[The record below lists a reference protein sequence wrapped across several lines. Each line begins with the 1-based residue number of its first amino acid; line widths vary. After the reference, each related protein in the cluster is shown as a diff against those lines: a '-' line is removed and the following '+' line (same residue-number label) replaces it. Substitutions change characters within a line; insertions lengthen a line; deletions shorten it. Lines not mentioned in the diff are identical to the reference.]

1 MAQPRAARSKDP
13 RHVQSQLLVEK
24 SLDDA
29 RATHVLSRP
38 LSRTGGETVCRNG
51 WRMQK
56 QINGSL
62 VIGMM
67 LLTSTSADRVAETAG
82 SAIRALKA
90 LHSALSV
97 GLTNRDY
104 QQRLIDTN
112 IIVDQYLETPRAGE
126 RSVQSIV
133 ERAMIIDRMAL
144 SVWNARLMSDDRVP
158 LATIDAL
165 HEFPSVSKR
174 EADHDPDPGQ
184 LSQLNRPGESRSRLL
199 VHRKRASTAL
209 GVCRGPDQK
218 CRT

>member
-1 MAQPRAARSKDP
+1 MTAFVIA
-13 RHVQSQLLVEK
+13 LV
-24 SLDDA
+24 
-29 RATHVLSRP
+29 
-38 LSRTGGETVCRNG
+38 
-51 WRMQK
+51 
-56 QINGSL
+56 
-62 VIGMM
+62 
-67 LLTSTSADRVAETAG
+67 LLTSTSAARAAETAG
-82 SAIRALKA
+82 SAREAIRALKA

-104 QQRLIDTN
+104 QQRLIDTK

-184 LSQLNRPGESRSRLL
+184 LSQLNRPGESRSRFL
-199 VHRKRASTAL
+199 VHRKLVAVAL

>member
-1 MAQPRAARSKDP
+1 
-13 RHVQSQLLVEK
+13 
-24 SLDDA
+24 
-29 RATHVLSRP
+29 
-38 LSRTGGETVCRNG
+38 
-51 WRMQK
+51 MQK
-56 QINGSL
+56 QINGPL
-62 VIGMM
+62 VIALV
-67 LLTSTSADRVAETAG
+67 LLTSTSAARAAETPG

-165 HEFPSVSKR
+165 HEFPSCPNV
-174 EADHDPDPGQ
+174 
-184 LSQLNRPGESRSRLL
+184 RPITTRIRDNYPNSTD
-199 VHRKRASTAL
+199 RANL
-209 GVCRGPDQK
+209 GVDSSFTENMLPLLWACAADQIRSAEREMAK
-218 CRT
+218 QGAKR

>member
-1 MAQPRAARSKDP
+1 
-13 RHVQSQLLVEK
+13 
-24 SLDDA
+24 
-29 RATHVLSRP
+29 
-38 LSRTGGETVCRNG
+38 
-51 WRMQK
+51 MQK
-56 QINGSL
+56 QINGPL
-62 VIGMM
+62 VIALV
-67 LLTSTSADRVAETAG
+67 LLTSTSAARAAETAG

-165 HEFPSVSKR
+165 HEFPSCPNV
-174 EADHDPDPGQ
+174 
-184 LSQLNRPGESRSRLL
+184 RPITTRIRDNYPNSTD
-199 VHRKRASTAL
+199 RANL
-209 GVCRGPDQK
+209 GVDCSFTENLPPSLWACAADQIRSAEREMAK
-218 CRT
+218 LGVKR